1 MIQWSVITQLTS
13 FTDQSDACIRVTW
26 SLWPIR
32 DKYLGHV
39 INLDQS
45 EVSFTDPNLSNCSHE
60 NNVLTSSSFFN
71 PLNLRCRSQQLWQQP
86 YQRTTINNSKND
98 NSTQSSIFGLTYL
111 LMYYVLYGPMEWEE
125 SIVQTT
131 KVGLHTSSRY
141 IRDWHLPRSV
151 IISSRRLIWGGKLQR
166 RRMSRLSRHD
176 ILSYQL
182 IASHWSRVTWILASY
197 WSHIMISET
206 GCRRN

>member
-32 DKYLGHV
+32 GQYLGHV

-111 LMYYVLYGPMEWEE
+111 CWCIMYYMDQWNEKRVLYRP
-125 SIVQTT
+125 Q
-131 KVGLHTSSRY
+131 
-141 IRDWHLPRSV
+141 RS
-151 IISSRRLIWGGKLQR
+151 GCT
-166 RRMSRLSRHD
+166 HP
-176 ILSYQL
+176 
-182 IASHWSRVTWILASY
+182 HVT
-197 WSHIMISET
+197 SET
-206 GCRRN
+206 DICQEV